1 MGEKMGL
8 IKHSKNC
15 TQLLKDG
22 ILKLKAKNS
31 YLFMAF
37 VAVATSIIPIGC
49 KDLSSFS
56 DNGVDVIAYG
66 TSYGASYGWMIAIAL
81 FFISF
86 FITNDQTKQKLRTG
100 AICAA
105 IGWAIC
111 LVVSDDSSVLS
122 NTLDKLV
129 QAITGKS
136 GN

>member
-1 MGEKMGL
+1 MGL

-22 ILKLKAKNS
+22 IHKLKAKNT

-56 DNGVDVIAYG
+56 DNGVNVLAYG
-66 TSYGASYGWMIAIAL
+66 ATYGASYGWMIAIAL
-81 FFISF
+81 LVLSF
-86 FITNDQTKQKLRTG
+86 FITNDQTKQKFRTG

-111 LVVSDDSSVLS
+111 LIVSGDSSVLS
-122 NTLDKLV
+122 NTVDKLK
-129 QAITGKS
+129 QAITGGS
-136 GN
+136 GEP

>member
-1 MGEKMGL
+1 MGL

-86 FITNDQTKQKLRTG
+86 FTTNDQAKQKLRTG

-105 IGWAIC
+105 IGWTIC